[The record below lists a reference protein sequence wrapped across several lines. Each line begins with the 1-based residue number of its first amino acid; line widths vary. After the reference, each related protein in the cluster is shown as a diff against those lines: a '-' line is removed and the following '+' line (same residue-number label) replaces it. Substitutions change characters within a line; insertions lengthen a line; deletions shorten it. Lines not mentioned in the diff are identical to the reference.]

1 MQKNVIVINLRIY
14 MTYHMQ
20 KKKMQKHVCLVFF
33 RYLSVA
39 QYSNKIM
46 SIQIKNLYFILR
58 DHGYLL

>member
-1 MQKNVIVINLRIY
+1 
-14 MTYHMQ
+14 MQ

-58 DHGYLL
+58 DHGCLL